1 MCSRY
6 NLLDDTKYI
15 AELFGIGSDAL
26 KISNIYSGG
35 DEMSMPKRFN
45 IAPTQPV
52 LIVKN
57 QIDVEQHHKNRPN
70 LQWVQWGFMPD
81 WMKEPPRSLILNA
94 RSETACQKP
103 MFRGAIEQNRCIIP
117 ATGWYEWKT
126 IRGVKQ
132 PFYISRDMSR
142 SNNSLLGFAGVY
154 SRFMAADGSEMDT
167 MAILTK
173 PAMGDLRQVHHRMPC
188 LLPQDAY
195 GDWLDGWNVR
205 GRNALDLFADDEIMA
220 EVESLKMHP
229 VSRDVGNSRID
240 CDYFIDEIVL
250 EDNVAKPKEPKAQLD
265 LF

>member
-6 NLLDDTKYI
+6 NLLDDSRHI
-15 AELFGIGSDAL
+15 AELFGIEGAL
-26 KISNIYSGG
+26 NISTSYSGS
-35 DEMSMPKRFN
+35 EQVQMPKRYN

-52 LIVKN
+52 LIVRN
-57 QIDVEQHHKNRPN
+57 QIDVEQRLKNKPKM
-70 LQWVQWGFMPD
+70 QWVQWGFMPD
-81 WMKEPPRSLILNA
+81 WMREPPRTLMLNA
-94 RSETACQKP
+94 RSETVCQKP

-132 PFYISRDMSR
+132 PYYISRDISR
-142 SNNSLLGFAGVY
+142 SNNSLLAFAGVY

-173 PAMGDLRQVHHRMPC
+173 PAMLGLRQVHHRMPC
-188 LLPQDAY
+188 LLPPDAY

-205 GRNALDLFADDEIMA
+205 GRNALDLFADEEISA
-220 EVESLKMHP
+220 EVESLRMHP

-240 CDYFIDEIVL
+240 RDYFIDEITL
-250 EDNVAKPKEPKAQLD
+250 EDDLVKPIAPKAQLD